1 MLLPGRCSG
10 SSPNSIDRCRLILS
24 LVTANFVRPSYGV
37 GRRVRRSSPRERSGI
52 RARTGHPV
60 KSQTR
65 SPMKI
70 CSTAVRVTGVVVV
83 ALVVGVPA
91 SGQERLSV
99 TPTSISVQAAQGE
112 TPPSQTVEISNDGNH
127 ALKWSVSGPSAP
139 GSASRR
145 GLACSAAQSLSA
157 LRQTC
162 PRGRIRHRSLS
173 RPRVLERDGQCAV
186 DHRRDGS
193 AAATAYSAAHRR
205 PLARA
210 RAHGRRSRVR
220 LVPSTSGPVSTSRA
234 LSMSMRARRRSV
246 CAPACI
252 I

>member
-1 MLLPGRCSG
+1 
-10 SSPNSIDRCRLILS
+10 
-24 LVTANFVRPSYGV
+24 
-37 GRRVRRSSPRERSGI
+37 
-52 RARTGHPV
+52 
-60 KSQTR
+60 
-65 SPMKI
+65 MKI

-99 TPTSISVQAAQGE
+99 TPTSVSVQAAQGE
-112 TPPSQTVEISNDGNH
+112 TPPSQTVEIKNDGNQ
-127 ALKWSVSGPSAP
+127 ALKWSVSGPSDSWLSVSPRTGVQRGTVIVSFASNL
-139 GSASRR
+139 GAGTYSSSFTITTEESSSATVSVQLTI
-145 GLACSAAQSLSA
+145 G
-157 LRQTC
+157 
-162 PRGRIRHRSLS
+162 
-173 RPRVLERDGQCAV
+173 
-186 DHRRDGS
+186 
-193 AAATAYSAAHRR
+193 ATAVPPPPPPPLLRR